1 MSKGRRILLVDD
13 ELDNNR
19 IFTIVFRDNGFE
31 VDTVVDPQS
40 ALSAFKPNYYDLVI
54 LDVRMPHTEYRI
66 LGVYAN
72 IGIIA
77 SLISL

>member
-1 MSKGRRILLVDD
+1 LSKGRRILLVDD

-31 VDTVVDPQS
+31 VDMVVDPQS

-54 LDVRMPHTEYRI
+54 LDVRMPHTEYWI
-66 LGVYAN
+66 LGFMPILV
-72 IGIIA
+72 
-77 SLISL
+77 LLRH

>member
-54 LDVRMPHTEYRI
+54 DVRMPHTEYWI